1 MPVRLFTQERIMDN
15 ELLLINNLR
24 NHVNNILLS
33 DADNSEIQPE
43 WDNNVTELVE
53 DINNSDPRRF
63 LQWDIIRKTMFVAN
77 TSYIVNELKFLIES
91 NWHIWKSATEEV
103 QIGYPDP
110 CIFYPKS
117 SGNLIHHAYHLAQ
130 LGNQL
135 ELNIPDIDYVLEFGG
150 GYGSMCRLF
159 HNLGFKGKYIIFDLP
174 VFSALQEFYLKS
186 IGINAKYGANEYT
199 NGVSCIF
206 KTDALREILSN
217 KASKKKSIF
226 IATWSISETPIYLR
240 NAILSMIENF
250 DLFLIAYQKQFGE
263 IDNSKYFSAWKD
275 SLRNYKWYSYEIR
288 HLPNNYYLFG
298 KNIP

>member
-1 MPVRLFTQERIMDN
+1 M
-15 ELLLINNLR
+15 LINNLR
-24 NHVNNILLS
+24 NHVNNILYS

-43 WDNNVTELVE
+43 WVNNVTELVE

-63 LQWDIIRKTMFVAN
+63 LQWNVIRNTMFVPK
-77 TSYIVNELKFLIES
+77 TSSYIVNELKFLIEG

-103 QIGYPDP
+103 QIGHPDP

-117 SGNLIHHAYHLAQ
+117 SSNLIHHAYHLAQ

-135 ELNIPDIDYVLEFGG
+135 KLNITDIDYVLEFGG

-206 KTDALREILSN
+206 KTEVLREILNN
-217 KASKKKSIF
+217 KESKKKSIF
-226 IATWSISETPIYLR
+226 IATWSISETPIY
-240 NAILSMIENF
+240 AILSMLDNF

-263 IDNSKYFSAWKD
+263 IDNSNFFSAWKD
-275 SLRNYKWYSYEIR
+275 SLKNYKWYSYEIR

-298 KNIP
+298 KYIP

>member
-1 MPVRLFTQERIMDN
+1 MDN

-24 NHVNNILLS
+24 NHVNNILHS
-33 DADNSEIQPE
+33 YIDNSEIQPE
-43 WDNNVTELVE
+43 WFNNVTELVKG
-53 DINNSDPRRF
+53 INNSDPRRF
-63 LQWDIIRKTMFVAN
+63 LQWDVIRKTMFVPN
-77 TSYIVNELKFLIES
+77 TSYIVNELKFLIEG

-103 QIGYPDP
+103 QIGYPEP

-130 LGNQL
+130 LENQL
-135 ELNIPDIDYVLEFGG
+135 ELNITDIDYVLEFGG

-174 VFSALQEFYLKS
+174 VFSALQEYFLKS
-186 IGINAKYGANEYT
+186 IGLNAKYGANEYT
-199 NGVSCIF
+199 NGVNCIF
-206 KTDALREILSN
+206 KTEVLREILSN
-217 KASKKKSIF
+217 KESKKKSIF

-240 NAILSMIENF
+240 NAILSMLDNF

-263 IDNSKYFSAWKD
+263 IDNSNYFSAWKD
-275 SLRNYKWYSYEIR
+275 SLINYKWYSYEIR

-298 KNIP
+298 ENIP